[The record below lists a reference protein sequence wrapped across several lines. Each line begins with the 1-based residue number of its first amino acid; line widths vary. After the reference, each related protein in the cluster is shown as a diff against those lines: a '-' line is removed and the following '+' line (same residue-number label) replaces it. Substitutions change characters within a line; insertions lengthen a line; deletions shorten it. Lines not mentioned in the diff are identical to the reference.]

1 MYNLLTSYTC
11 APKTWIQITK
21 GDGRTS
27 SNSRSPA
34 VPARHVK
41 EQDDKKETRRRKET
55 EEWHQRKPEPQ
66 LRRDNFTGTQQKIKK
81 KENRW

>member
-41 EQDDKKETRRRKET
+41 EQDDKKETRRRIET
-55 EEWHQRKPEPQ
+55 ENDTRGNQNCKYDETTSMELK
-66 LRRDNFTGTQQKIKK
+66 QKIKNN
-81 KENRW
+81 NRW